1 MQIKSFTG
9 TQPFKAEDMIKIIE
23 TGVKEFNLKAQGTE
37 ELWELAR
44 EREKNGMCLTG
55 VVNDEVVACG
65 GIDLMWKG
73 VGEVWLMLSPE
84 TDKYPI
90 GTYEII
96 RDGLDKLIKDNKL
109 HRVQAWGRI
118 GFDRAHTLFKH
129 LGFKAD
135 GIAPKYTPDAVD
147 CILYSKVKGK

>member
-1 MQIKSFTG
+1 MIRK
-9 TQPFKAEDMIKIIE
+9 FKAKDMIAIIE

-44 EREKNGMCLTG
+44 AREKNGMCLTG
-55 VVNDEVVACG
+55 VVNGEVVACG

-73 VGEVWLMLSPE
+73 VGEVWLMLTPE

-96 RDGLDKLIKDNKL
+96 RDGLDKIIKDNKL
-109 HRVQAWGRI
+109 HRVQAYGRI

-129 LGFKAD
+129 LGFKPEGMAR
-135 GIAPKYTPDAVD
+135 KFTPDKVD
-147 CILYSKVKGK
+147 CILYAKVSNG

>member
-1 MQIKSFTG
+1 MIKKFEA
-9 TQPFKAEDMIKIIE
+9 KDMIQIIE
-23 TGVKEFNLKAQGTE
+23 TGVKELGIKAQGTE

-55 VVNDEVVACG
+55 VVNGEIVACG
-65 GIDLMWKG
+65 GIDLMWTG
-73 VGEVWLMLSPE
+73 VGEVWLMLTPE

-96 RDGLDKLIKDNKL
+96 RDGLDKIIKDNKL
-109 HRVQAWGRI
+109 HRVQAYGRI

-129 LGFKAD
+129 LNFKPE
-135 GIAPKYTPDAVD
+135 GIARKYTPDKAD
-147 CILYSKVKGK
+147 CISYAKVS

>member
-1 MQIKSFTG
+1 MIKKFEA
-9 TQPFKAEDMIKIIE
+9 KDMIQIIE
-23 TGVKEFNLKAQGTE
+23 TGVKELGLKAQGTE

-55 VVNDEVVACG
+55 VVNGEIVACG
-65 GIDLMWKG
+65 GIDLMWTG
-73 VGEVWLMLSPE
+73 VGEVWLMLTPE

-96 RDGLDKLIKDNKL
+96 RDGLDKIIKDNKL
-109 HRVQAWGRI
+109 HRVQAYGRI

-129 LGFKAD
+129 LNFKPE
-135 GIAPKYTPDAVD
+135 GIARKYTPDKAD
-147 CILYSKVKGK
+147 CISYAKVS